1 VAHNLRG
8 AGPLQGLVEPST
20 QIGPTPDYEAEADR
34 ARLELGGDGLDR
46 LAFSRNDRTLGAEI
60 AAASAAYKIALARRA
75 GYRRLAE
82 AIGS

>member
-1 VAHNLRG
+1 MAHNLQG
-8 AGPLQGLVEPST
+8 AGPLQGPVEPST
-20 QIGPTPDYEAEADR
+20 QIGPTPDYQAEADR

-46 LAFSRNDRTLGAEI
+46 LAFSRNDRTLGDEI
-60 AAASAAYKIALARRA
+60 AASSADEIALARRA